1 MRLMSYLKAG
11 PGRGIRVV
19 LVFALIFCLFL
30 GGAFYQGIRTLK
42 ANETVLS
49 VIRQLPE
56 VTIQEN
62 RITSPENFYRQIKL
76 PGTTGAALIIDTTGA
91 TEDPSFREGFYV
103 TKERILFQSGTF
115 SRYYPISYPD
125 GKLTQEVWQQLMVRS
140 FWMMA
145 AFFIGIAFILILL
158 GYFLLYL
165 SSILLF
171 WIPKMAVSKELLGRL
186 SAVVWIMLLI
196 LDSVLL
202 TFGFGLPLITI
213 LLIAL
218 SIVLV
223 GALKLRTGRTTDF

>member
-1 MRLMSYLKAG
+1 
-11 PGRGIRVV
+11 
-19 LVFALIFCLFL
+19 
-30 GGAFYQGIRTLK
+30 
-42 ANETVLS
+42 
-49 VIRQLPE
+49 
-56 VTIQEN
+56 
-62 RITSPENFYRQIKL
+62 
-76 PGTTGAALIIDTTGA
+76 
-91 TEDPSFREGFYV
+91 
-103 TKERILFQSGTF
+103 
-115 SRYYPISYPD
+115 
-125 GKLTQEVWQQLMVRS
+125 MVRS